1 MADKNIVRD
10 RKAERRRRRVR
21 GKVFGSAE
29 RPRFSVAKSLNRVF
43 VQIVDDENHVTL
55 LGLDSSSAVLKGE
68 LDDKQ
73 NKTEVA
79 HKVGEVVARLAKEK
93 GIEHVVF
100 DRNQNRFHGRVK
112 ALAEGAR
119 KGGLKF

>member
-1 MADKNIVRD
+1 MADKNIVKD

-21 GKVFGSAE
+21 GKVHGSAE
-29 RPRFSVAKSLNRVF
+29 RPRFSVAKSLNRVY

-55 LGLDSSSAVLKGE
+55 LGLDSTSSALKAELGGE
-68 LDDKQ
+68 K

-93 GIEHVVF
+93 GIERVVF
-100 DRNQNRFHGRVK
+100 DRNQNRFHGRIK

>member
-1 MADKNIVRD
+1 MADKNILRD

-21 GKVFGSAE
+21 GKIHGSAE

-55 LGLDSSSAVLKGE
+55 LGLDSTSTVLKAE
-68 LDDKQ
+68 LADKK

-93 GIEHVVF
+93 GIEQVVF
-100 DRNQNRFHGRVK
+100 DRNQNRFHGRIK
-112 ALAEGAR
+112 ALADGAR
-119 KGGLKF
+119 AGGLKF